1 MIRVIFN
8 QKGGVGKSSI
18 TCNLAA
24 ISASQ
29 GLKTLVIDLDPQGN
43 SSHYLTGKTVQEMDD
58 TLFDFFEQCLMISSQ
73 RKPMEQL
80 IQPTQWE
87 NLHLLPAH
95 SELESLEAKLES
107 RYKIYKLKEMLLEQA
122 DLYDQIFI
130 DTPPALNFFSRSALI
145 GAERCLIPFDCDAFS
160 RQALS
165 QLLSNID
172 EMRADHNPDL
182 KVEGIIVNQ
191 MQPQAKLPQQL
202 VNELVAEGHPV
213 LPVHLMSSVKMRES
227 HQLSKPLVH
236 YVPKHKLTGQFI
248 ALFEAL
254 SAKG

>member
-1 MIRVIFN
+1 MIRVVFN

-24 ISASQ
+24 ISASEGQ
-29 GLKTLVIDLDPQGN
+29 KTLVVDLDPQGN
-43 SSHYLTGKTVQEMDD
+43 SSHYLSGQPVQAMDD
-58 TLFDFFEQCLMISSQ
+58 TLFDFFEQCLTISSQ
-73 RKPMEQL
+73 RKPVAQL
-80 IQPTQWE
+80 IQATPWD

-107 RYKIYKLKEMLLEQA
+107 RYKIYKLKELLQ
-122 DLYDQIFI
+122 DLAEDYDQIFI

-160 RQALS
+160 RQALG
-165 QLLSNID
+165 QLLGNID

-182 KVEGIIVNQ
+182 RVEGIVVNQ

-202 VNELVAEGHPV
+202 VSELIAEGHPV

-227 HQLSKPLVH
+227 HQLNRPLIH
-236 YVPKHKLTGQFI
+236 YVPKHKLTGQFA
-248 ALFEAL
+248 ALFRVL
-254 SAKG
+254 NP